1 MAVSAAALAIA
12 LSAGPEPLGN
22 AAVAAPG
29 CSGAGSDFN
38 GDGFRDTAVA
48 DPQATV
54 NGIAKAGVVHIV
66 YGGGAG
72 TLELTQEAAKA
83 GPSEADDA
91 FGHALAVYD
100 ADLDGCADLAIG
112 TPYEDVGT
120 QVDSGRVVVVY
131 GAPAGLGAGRTTT
144 EYVQQTAPLA
154 AIAAEAYDWFGY
166 SVTAGKTAGG
176 VPFMAAGMPGEDI
189 GTGIDA
195 GAFVYF
201 SGSTTVTAGV
211 VNQDVSTTAG
221 AVPDAVESY
230 DRFGEVLVATPH
242 YLAASSPGEAQGTLE
257 EAGAVTIFNHALT
270 SNVPKPL
277 NAITQDSPN
286 VNGGCEFDDGFGTA
300 LAAVTPF
307 TSAAV
312 GPKLL
317 LAVGIPGED
326 LTADVG
332 LSTEYLAVDGGA
344 VQVFSID
351 SAGAYTE
358 ENWIDQDSADVEDK
372 VEAGDYFGRSIVAHT
387 EPGPN
392 LIHLAVGVPGQDVDG
407 VVDRGAVQIFTAYSA
422 PGTSDRLLEPGVE
435 IPAPAGP
442 RLYTGLNIGDGA
454 NGLYVGLPY
463 GPPEGHAVHVYAWPA
478 SRGATTWRDTPSSTF
493 RPGEGGLPAEHKTF
507 GTVVR

>member
-29 CSGAGSDFN
+29 CSGAESDFN
-38 GDGFRDTAVA
+38 GDGFRDTAIA

-100 ADLDGCADLAIG
+100 ANLDGCADLAIG
-112 TPYEDVGT
+112 TPYEDIGT

-166 SVTAGKTAGG
+166 SVTAGKTAAG

-195 GAFVYF
+195 GAFIYF

-270 SNVPKPL
+270 SNVPKAL
-277 NAITQDSPN
+277 SAITQDSPN
-286 VNGGCEFDDGFGTA
+286 VTGGCEFGDGFGTA
-300 LAAVTPF
+300 LAAVHPL

-317 LAVGIPGED
+317 LAVGTPGED
-326 LTADVG
+326 LA
-332 LSTEYLAVDGGA
+332 AVDGGA

-358 ENWIDQDSADVEDK
+358 VNWIDQDSADVEDK
-372 VEAGDYFGRSIVAHT
+372 VEAGDYFGRSIAAYTGSGV
-387 EPGPN
+387 GPV
-392 LIHLAVGVPGQDVDG
+392 HLAVGVPGQDIDG
-407 VVDRGAVQIFTAYSA
+407 VVDRGAVHTFTAYDL
-422 PGTSDRLLEPGVE
+422 PGTSDRLLEPGAE

-454 NGLYVGLPY
+454 GGLYVGMPY
-463 GPPEGHAVHVYAWPA
+463 GPAEGHAVHVFSWPA
-478 SRGATTWRDTPSSTF
+478 RTTTWQDTPSRRF